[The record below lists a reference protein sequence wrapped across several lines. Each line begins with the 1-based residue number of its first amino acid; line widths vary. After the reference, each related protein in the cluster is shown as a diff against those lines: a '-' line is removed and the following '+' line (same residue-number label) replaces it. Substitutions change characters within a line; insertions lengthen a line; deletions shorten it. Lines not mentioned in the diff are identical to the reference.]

1 MIPTTNASPEPQ
13 STLGAFLRMLRWR
26 VPPRSDTLGPSKRLP
41 ARRGRR
47 VTQEEIAEA
56 VGISRNWYRR
66 LEHGERARASTKL
79 LVRIASALALTSDE
93 RLTLFALAIPELR
106 LTQIPDDSNPIV
118 RTLARLHLFYEQ
130 SPTGLEA
137 VSHAHLQNASS

>member
-1 MIPTTNASPEPQ
+1 
-13 STLGAFLRMLRWR
+13 
-26 VPPRSDTLGPSKRLP
+26 
-41 ARRGRR
+41 
-47 VTQEEIAEA
+47 VTQEEIAEV

-66 LEHGERARASTKL
+66 LEQGESVRASTKL

-106 LTQIPDDSNPIV
+106 LAQIPDDSNAIV
-118 RTLARLHLFYEQ
+118 RSLARLHLFFEQ
-130 SPTGLEA
+130 SATGLEA

>member
-1 MIPTTNASPEPQ
+1 MIPITNASSEPQ
-13 STLGAFLRMLRWR
+13 STLGPFLRMLRWR
-26 VPPRSDTLGPSKRLP
+26 VPARSYTLGPSKRLP

-66 LEHGERARASTKL
+66 LEHGDRARASTKL

-93 RLTLFALAIPELR
+93 RLALFALAIPELR
-106 LTQIPDDSNPIV
+106 LTQVTDDSNAV
-118 RTLARLHLFYEQ
+118 VGSLARLNLFYEQ

-137 VSHAHLQNASS
+137 VSRAQLQNASS

>member
-1 MIPTTNASPEPQ
+1 MIPITNASPEPQ
-13 STLGAFLRMLRWR
+13 STLGDFLRMLRWR

-41 ARRGRR
+41 ARCGRR

-66 LEHGERARASTKL
+66 LEHGESGRASTKL

-106 LTQIPDDSNPIV
+106 LRQIPDDSNAIV
-118 RTLARLHLFYEQ
+118 GSLARLHLFYDQ

-137 VSHAHLQNASS
+137 G